1 MLFWLNVIVNF
12 AVPFMAL
19 LSGHSKQRTSA
30 LFQVSLA
37 VLAGRWLDIHLLVA
51 PAVSPVA
58 SVPIFTIA
66 ATGIVV
72 AGMLL
77 LFKRKGAPSK
87 QGCPRRLTFPAPTRR
102 RTTPSRART
111 RCRNP
116 RER

>member
-77 LFKRKGAPSK
+77 LFRRTGAPSK
-87 QGCPRRLTFPAPTRR
+87 
-102 RTTPSRART
+102 
-111 RCRNP
+111 
-116 RER
+116 